1 MTDSLA
7 DILGKQRYDAPDEI
21 GIIKLFVEKRFQH
34 TPNVAIQQSQIII
47 VVPNSALAGSLR
59 MYLHELKELCKTDKR
74 LVIRIG
80 R

>member
-7 DILGKQRYDAPDEI
+7 DILGRQKYNPPDEI
-21 GIIKLFVEKRFQH
+21 SIIKQFVIERFQH

-59 MYLHELKELCKTDKR
+59 MYLHELKELCKTNKR